1 MMDMANAFD
10 LTGRAVLVTGGGS
23 GIGKGCA
30 KVLAQAGASVMV
42 VGRRMGKLEE
52 VRAEIEAGGGVYAC
66 FSADLTDEA
75 NCKAMVEGMDA
86 VTLFRLLGHAT
97 PSVTLDKYGHALNDH
112 KRASVEKLGG
122 VYSAGRGIPRSRER

>member
-1 MMDMANAFD
+1 MMDLANAFD

-52 VRAEIEAGGGVYAC
+52 VKAEIEAGGGVCAC

-75 NCKAMVEGMDA
+75 NC
-86 VTLFRLLGHAT
+86 
-97 PSVTLDKYGHALNDH
+97 
-112 KRASVEKLGG
+112 
-122 VYSAGRGIPRSRER
+122 